1 MSSIA
6 PIRPH
11 FQTLA
16 TLVHSHAAARGWP
29 GIEFQ
34 AAFRTV
40 VKAEARAS
48 TLEGNSVFWD
58 SGWDADAS
66 LPDHTVGVGRGEE
79 DWRAFLLAA
88 FYSDLLRAD
97 AELLKFEA
105 VSPQVQSGRSN
116 NGQE

>member
-11 FQTLA
+11 FQALG
-16 TLVHSHAAARGWP
+16 TLVHSHAAAREWP
-29 GIEFQ
+29 KITYQ

-40 VKAEARAS
+40 DRAGAGTP

-58 SGWDADAS
+58 SGWDADAAS
-66 LPDHTVGVGRGEE
+66 PDHTVGVGWGKKAWTVFIRQ
-79 DWRAFLLAA
+79 A

-97 AELLKFEA
+97 AELVKL
-105 VSPQVQSGRSN
+105 
-116 NGQE
+116 